1 MTITDDAI
9 AHPVDDARARKP
21 RMPRTMPFARTAIAA
36 SLALALASCATHRAY
51 EVPDATLKKPPE
63 SLAADKGVGTG
74 QSSSSERLQTYQ
86 GTGVLVRGQMPGGVL
101 PPSSITTTAGGN
113 VVLNFEGADVR
124 DVVRNVLGEIL
135 NQNYTIDPNV
145 GGTVTLRT
153 SSGIPRESLPATL
166 ETVLR
171 MAGATMIKEGN
182 LYKIVPMAT
191 AVRGNLSPQLGNSQ
205 RALPQGYSVQ
215 IVPLRWVSAVEMAK
229 ILEPFA
235 KDAQAVRPDTLR
247 NLLILAGTERELRH
261 LLDTIDMFDVNWM
274 AGMSVGL
281 FTLQN
286 ADVKSVMTEL
296 DKAIGDKAGG
306 PLASIFKIIPI
317 ERMNAILVVSPNA
330 AYIEEAKKWVE
341 RLDRGGGGDAP
352 RFYVYNLE
360 HTSAEHVAPLLQQ
373 AFTGSASATTTSTA
387 PSVAPGTPAGT
398 IVSPPSFSAQPAIVT
413 PPAPQVTVN
422 NQPPAGARPTGA
434 NGASIGVVRNLQV
447 VADKDN
453 NAILIVATPAE
464 YQVIEQALRK
474 LDVPARQIVMEMAIV
489 EVTLTDEF
497 QAGVDW
503 VFKGGAPSGRGYGG
517 NVANP
522 NPAANSAALVG
533 NAISGALSGGFSYL
547 IGNGLGGIQAAI
559 RLLDTYGNVKVVSN
573 PHIAALDN
581 QKATIKVGD
590 RIPINQQSIVGSTT
604 NVVTTTSSYIDTGV
618 LVQVTPHI
626 NAGGLVT
633 LDVQAEVSNPGNPA
647 VAGDAPPISTRSV
660 QTLVAVPSG
669 ETMVMGGLITETKS
683 NSTSGLPLV
692 NRIPIL
698 GAIFGNQ
705 DYKNNRTELVLFVT
719 PRVVD
724 TMNDINTVINDLRR
738 RMDNIDELFPGGRD
752 SGRIYPSGTTTTQTI
767 APPPAPPGATV
778 PPGASPVP
786 GSGPTSSSGPA
797 SGAGTTSGASP
808 AQGVTPP
815 GTPAAQSAV
824 PPPAK
829 PPAPAS

>member
-1 MTITDDAI
+1 
-9 AHPVDDARARKP
+9 
-21 RMPRTMPFARTAIAA
+21 MPRTIPFARTAVAV
-36 SLALALASCATHRAY
+36 SLALALASCATHRPYA
-51 EVPDATLKKPPE
+51 VPDATLKKPPE
-63 SLAADKGVGTG
+63 TLADDKGVGTG
-74 QSSSSERLQTYQ
+74 QSSPSERLQTYH
-86 GTGVLVRGQMPGGVL
+86 GTGVLVRGQLPGGEL
-101 PPSSITTTAGGN
+101 PPSSITTLTGGN

-182 LYKIVPMAT
+182 LYKIVPMAA

-215 IVPLRWVSAVEMAK
+215 IVPLRWISAPEMVK

-235 KDAQAVRPDTLR
+235 KDAQAVRADSLR

-286 ADVKSVMTEL
+286 ADVKSVMSEL

-330 AYIEEAKKWVE
+330 AYVEEAKKWVE

-373 AFTGSASATTTSTA
+373 AFTGRSSTTTTSTA

-398 IVSPPSFSAQPAIVT
+398 IVSPPTFSAQPAIVT
-413 PPAPQVTVN
+413 PPAPQVNIN
-422 NQPPAGARPTGA
+422 NQPPAGQGSNTGT
-434 NGASIGVVRNLQV
+434 NIGVVRNLQV

-464 YQVIEQALRK
+464 FQVIEQALRK

-604 NVVTTTSSYIDTGV
+604 NVVTTTASYIDTGV

-647 VAGDAPPISTRSV
+647 QAGDAPPISTRSV

-698 GAIFGNQ
+698 GALFGNQ

-752 SGRIYPSGTTTTQTI
+752 SGRIYPSGATTQQVV
-767 APPPAPPGATV
+767 PSPPAPPGATV
-778 PPGASPVP
+778 PPASSALPGASA
-786 GSGPTSSSGPA
+786 PA
-797 SGAGTTSGASP
+797 GAS
-808 AQGVTPP
+808 
-815 GTPAAQSAV
+815 AAQSAAEA
-824 PPPAK
+824 PAAK
-829 PPAPAS
+829 PAPAH

>member
-1 MTITDDAI
+1 
-9 AHPVDDARARKP
+9 
-21 RMPRTMPFARTAIAA
+21 MPKIPFARHVLATAV
-36 SLALALASCATHRAY
+36 ALALAACATDRTYA
-51 EVPDATLKKPPE
+51 PADATLKKSPE
-63 SLAADKGVGTG
+63 SLATDKGLGTG
-74 QSSSSERLQTYQ
+74 PSSSDERLRTYK
-86 GTGVLVRGQMPGGVL
+86 GTGVLLRGQLPGGAL
-101 PPSSITTTAGGN
+101 PPSSITTVTGGN

-124 DVVRNVLGEIL
+124 DVVRNVMGEIL

-171 MAGATMIKEGN
+171 MAGATMVKEGD
-182 LYKIVPMAT
+182 LYKVVPMAA

-215 IVPLRWVSAVEMAK
+215 VVPLHWISAPEMVK

-235 KDAQAVRPDTLR
+235 KDAQAIRADSLR

-286 ADVKSVMTEL
+286 ADVKSVMSEL

-330 AYIEEAKKWVE
+330 QYVEEAKQWID

-360 HTSAEHVAPLLQQ
+360 NTRAEHVGPLLQQ
-373 AFTGSASATTTSTA
+373 AFTGRQSTTTGPAA
-387 PSVAPGTPAGT
+387 PTVAPGTPAGS
-398 IVSPPSFSAQPAIVT
+398 IVSPPTFSAQPAIQT
-413 PPAPQVTVN
+413 PPPPQVTVN
-422 NQPPAGARPTGA
+422 NQPPGPGTQGGAGT
-434 NGASIGVVRNLQV
+434 NVGVVRNLQV

-464 YQVIEQALRK
+464 YQVIEAALRK
-474 LDVPARQIVMEMAIV
+474 LDVPSRQIVMEMAIV

-517 NVANP
+517 NVAQP

-533 NAISGALSGGFSYL
+533 SAISGALSGGFSYL

-604 NVVTTTSSYIDTGV
+604 NVVTTTASYIDTGV

-692 NRIPIL
+692 NRIPIF
-698 GAIFGNQ
+698 GALFGNQ
-705 DYKNNRTELVLFVT
+705 DLKNNRTELVLFVT
-719 PRVVD
+719 PRVVEN
-724 TMNDINTVINDLRR
+724 MNDINTVINDLRR
-738 RMDNIDELFPGGRD
+738 RMDNIDELFPGGSR
-752 SGRIYPSGTTTTQTI
+752 SGRIYPAGTTTM
-767 APPPAPPGATV
+767 PALRSGVPADHVV
-778 PPGASPVP
+778 PPLDPSKPVNSP
-786 GSGPTSSSGPA
+786 PA
-797 SGAGTTSGASP
+797 SGS
-808 AQGVTPP
+808 V
-815 GTPAAQSAV
+815 V
-824 PPPAK
+824 PPPDPSKPVDA
-829 PPAPAS
+829 PPAPAGAVPPEHVVPPLDPSKPVNSPPASGNAVQGLPGSQPAGN